1 MQKQQ
6 TKGRSRER
14 KKIKKLLCR
23 VRECENKSSMTPK
36 HVGPGLGPSI
46 ATYVSTV
53 NVSLLLLASY

>member
-14 KKIKKLLCR
+14 KKKLLCR

>member
-14 KKIKKLLCR
+14 KKILCR